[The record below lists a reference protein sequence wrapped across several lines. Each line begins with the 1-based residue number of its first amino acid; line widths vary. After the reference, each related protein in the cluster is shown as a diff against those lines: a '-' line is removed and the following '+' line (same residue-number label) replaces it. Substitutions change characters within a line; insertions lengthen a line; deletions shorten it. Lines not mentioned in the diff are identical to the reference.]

1 MAKAPIKKHTSKQV
15 KGRERKYRVSAINI
29 VLHPHSPEKYAELWR
44 EIFSS
49 DDPVKVR
56 GTSAV
61 MIGSCSAVNDGND
74 KEGVTGVV
82 YKFFKLDAAEPWF
95 DTQKR
100 TAADKGE
107 LSKISIP
114 DHLKPHLQEFSYVF
128 YPKGH
133 RLYFVSSRSG
143 AQLSPK
149 FLLSYLERVVE
160 RAEFSRFGEIK
171 LTVVPSEE
179 SISQIL
185 SLSRLKSLYL
195 DIHKPNPD
203 DQKSAEA
210 LMQARLKK
218 QNIKRSEIT
227 LTEASSSGIKPD
239 DETKILIKI
248 AANNGEV
255 RARGQNSNGELV
267 TLSTEKHPLQ
277 EVVSYDSN
285 IQSERSSLQNFAAS
299 LHARFFGG
307 R

>member
-1 MAKAPIKKHTSKQV
+1 MAKAPNKKSTSKQV
-15 KGRERKYRVSAINI
+15 KGRERTYRVSAINI
-29 VLHPHSPEKYAELWR
+29 VLHPHSPKKYAEFWR
-44 EIFSS
+44 DIFSS

-61 MIGSCSAVNDGND
+61 MIGSCSAVNGGDDEKGL
-74 KEGVTGVV
+74 TGVI

-95 DTQKR
+95 DTQKKS
-100 TAADKGE
+100 AADKGE
-107 LSKISIP
+107 LRKISIP

-128 YPKGH
+128 YPEGH

-149 FLLSYLERVVE
+149 FLLSYLERVTE
-160 RAEFSRFGEIK
+160 RAEFGQFGEIK

-179 SISQIL
+179 SIDQIL

-218 QNIKRSEIT
+218 QNIKRSELT
-227 LTEASSSGIKPD
+227 LTEASSKGIQPD
-239 DETKILIKI
+239 DETKVLIRI
-248 AANNGEV
+248 AASNGEV
-255 RARGQNSNGELV
+255 RARGENKAGELV
-267 TLSTEKHPLQ
+267 SLSTEKHPMQ
-277 EVVSYDSN
+277 EVVDYDSN
-285 IQSERSSLQNFAAS
+285 VQTERSSLQDFAAR
-299 LHARFFGG
+299 LHARIF
-307 R
+307 RRR